1 VSRIITLT
9 TDFGLKDAY
18 VGAMK
23 GVILSIHP
31 EVRIV
36 DISHEISPQE
46 IMEAAFVL
54 RDAAFYFPTGTI
66 HIVVVDPGVGTSRAP
81 LALRA
86 AGHTFVGPDNG
97 VLPLLLNDTPADEC
111 VVLEPHKFRGAA
123 GISST
128 FHGRDIF
135 APAAAHLA
143 CGVPLRDL
151 GRACRDLK
159 PLHWALPMADDE
171 GVQGWIVHID
181 HFGNCITNV
190 SRQIL
195 DDKRVERP
203 VKCFIGNAIIGGI
216 STTYGDVET
225 GEPLV
230 HFNSS
235 DFLEFA
241 VNAGNAAELHG
252 IRKGDPVKILFREQ
266 K

>member
-1 VSRIITLT
+1 M
-9 TDFGLKDAY
+9 
-18 VGAMK
+18 GAMK

-31 EVRIV
+31 EVQIV

-54 RDAAFYFPTGTI
+54 RDAAFYFPADTI
-66 HIVVVDPGVGTSRAP
+66 HVVVVDPGVGTGRSP
-81 LALRA
+81 VALRA
-86 AGHTFVGPDNG
+86 ASHTFVGPDNG
-97 VLPLLLNDTPADEC
+97 VFPLLLNDTPPDEC
-111 VVLEPHKFRGAA
+111 VVLQPDRFRASGE
-123 GISST
+123 ISST

-135 APAAAHLA
+135 APAAAQLSR
-143 CGVPLRDL
+143 GLSLLDL
-151 GRACRDLK
+151 GRACGDLK
-159 PLHWALPMADDE
+159 PLHWALPMSDDE

-195 DDKRVERP
+195 DEKRGDRP

-216 STTYGDVET
+216 STTYGEVES
-225 GEPLV
+225 GEALV

-235 DFLEFA
+235 HFLEFA

-252 IRKGDPVKILFREQ
+252 IRKGDPVKILFRDQ